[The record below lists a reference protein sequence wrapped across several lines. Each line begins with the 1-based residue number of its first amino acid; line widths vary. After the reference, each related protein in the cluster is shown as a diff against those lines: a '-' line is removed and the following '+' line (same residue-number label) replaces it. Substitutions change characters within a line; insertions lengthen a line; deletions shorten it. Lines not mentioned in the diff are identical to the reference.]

1 MQLFPPSSARNRVL
15 QAALEVFSA
24 KGYHEA
30 TMDEVARQAQVSKG
44 ALYLYF
50 PSKQALF
57 AALVEA
63 GVDVLLTTMRQ
74 AMKPHTSHR
83 KRMYAAIEASFSLL
97 EEYRTLARLIFL
109 RLGSNPLLERKI
121 LEAHQRISS
130 LIEEELR
137 AACSAENVPQ
147 QNFALLALMWTGAIY
162 EILVWWLY
170 QEDPPQLVNL
180 VEPLYSILLRTLG
193 PRLSAEVA

>member
-30 TMDEVARQAQVSKG
+30 TMDEVAKRAQVSKG

-50 PSKQALF
+50 PSKQELF
-57 AALVEA
+57 AALLEA
-63 GVDVLLTTMRQ
+63 GVDVLLNTMRQ
-74 AMKPHTSHR
+74 AMMSHSSHR
-83 KRMYAAIEASFSLL
+83 KRMYAAIEAAFGLL
-97 EEYRTLARLIFL
+97 QEYRTLARLIFL
-109 RLGSNPLLERKI
+109 RVGTNPLLERKI
-121 LEAHQRISS
+121 LDAHQRISA

-137 AACSAENVPQ
+137 VACATENLPQ

-162 EILVWWLY
+162 EVLVWWLY
-170 QEDPPQLVNL
+170 QEKAPPLVSL

-193 PRLSAEVA
+193 LSSET

>member
-30 TMDEVARQAQVSKG
+30 TMDEVAKQAQVSKG

-74 AMKPHTSHR
+74 AMKPHTGHR

-97 EEYRTLARLIFL
+97 QEYRTLARLIFL

-121 LEAHQRISS
+121 LEAHQRISA

-137 AACSAENVPQ
+137 AACSAENVSQ

-162 EILVWWLY
+162 EVLVWWLY
-170 QEDPPQLVNL
+170 QENPPQLVNL

-193 PRLSAEVA
+193 LSAEVS